1 MTPSFVKFPFEL
13 ISHSL
18 VNLGKYLPKIAS
30 ASEKIVLLKISML
43 FAFGIASAGLR
54 GTQNAGKGMFDCLVE

>member
-1 MTPSFVKFPFEL
+1 MTPSFLKSPFEL

-18 VNLGKYLPKIAS
+18 VNSGKYLPKIATG
-30 ASEKIVLLKISML
+30 SEKVVLLKILVL

-54 GTQNAGKGMFDCLVE
+54 GTQNAGKGTFDYLVE